1 MAVKR
6 MVFLGAPGVGK
17 GTQAQVI
24 AERNGWIH
32 LSTGDMLRENVRNE
46 TALGKEAKGYMD
58 KGELVPDDLIV
69 AMVGERLK
77 KSDCDAGFILDGF
90 PRTVVQAEK
99 LDALLDQLAIK
110 LDEVICIDVAEEEI
124 VKRLS
129 NRFVCEKSG
138 KVVIPTTAGQCPEP
152 GCDGQLVRR
161 KDDEPETVRNRLAV
175 YNKLTAPLI
184 SYYQGKGVLKTVDG
198 LGAIDDVLG
207 RITKAINV

>member
-1 MAVKR
+1 

-24 AERNGWIH
+24 AKRNDWLH

-46 TALGKEAKGYMD
+46 TELGKKAKGYME

-69 AMVGERLK
+69 AMVGERLGQD
-77 KSDCDAGFILDGF
+77 DCSNGFILDGF

-99 LDALLDQLAIK
+99 LDALLDHLSIQL
-110 LDEVICIDVAEEEI
+110 DDVISIDVDEEEI

-138 KVVIPTTAGQCPEP
+138 KVVIPTAEGKCPEP
-152 GCDGQLVRR
+152 GCDGKLVRR
-161 KDDEPETVRNRLAV
+161 KDDEPETVRNRLTV
-175 YNKLTAPLI
+175 YNKQTAPLI
-184 SYYQGKGVLKTVDG
+184 SYYQGKGALKSVDG
-198 LGAIDDVLG
+198 LGSIDDVLT
-207 RITKAINV
+207 RITDAIGV